1 MTDEGSGAGCGTS
14 SEQKRQVR
22 RCRHRTEND
31 SSNVSKPDSCSG
43 DQRHD
48 HRAVFNIVTRLKRV
62 VPMIEYL

>member
-1 MTDEGSGAGCGTS
+1 MSG
-14 SEQKRQVR
+14 EQKERAS
-22 RCRHRTEND
+22 RCPFCAEHD

>member
-1 MTDEGSGAGCGTS
+1 MSG
-14 SEQKRQVR
+14 EQKERTS
-22 RCRHRTEND
+22 RCPFRAEHD